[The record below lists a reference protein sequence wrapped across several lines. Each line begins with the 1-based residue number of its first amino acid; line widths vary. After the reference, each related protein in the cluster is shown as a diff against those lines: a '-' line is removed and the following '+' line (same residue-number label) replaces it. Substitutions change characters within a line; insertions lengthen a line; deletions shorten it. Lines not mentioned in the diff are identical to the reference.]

1 MLLKKNSVLWLV
13 VLVIGTLILIWSIN
27 RSNPTQQS
35 VATSSR
41 SCQASQNDIVMLQ
54 REIDNMSAS
63 GGGIVEMKACQ
74 YVITKPFV
82 LKSNVHL
89 KGAGLDKTTIMIES
103 EFDDGTVNNN
113 KVIVT
118 EQDSHNISITDL
130 TVDGN
135 KQERKSLINDPY
147 AHTIDVAFVD
157 NFEINNIK
165 VINAPSASIM
175 LYNSQNGTVENS
187 TILDS
192 GSNGIL
198 ALKDIDNI
206 TIANNM
212 IDQTDHQN
220 GIFISYQDGHSSS
233 NIRIEN
239 NIVKYAGDFG
249 IEVGHIVPEGDEQH
263 QNIIV
268 RNNEIISATNAG
280 IAFRSVS
287 EGMIEDNTISGYG
300 KNGGYGADGIFVEGG
315 FNTSRNINVENNEV
329 NQTFQSGDA
338 NAIYVTGIDGAEVVG
353 NKVEGSRGN
362 GIFVQAS
369 VLPDGSITADFNEG
383 KRNFNEIH
391 VRGNQFLNNKKSGIQ
406 FQGNNALGN
415 SLEGNLIKGNGEFGI
430 QIANLTL
437 GSGFLVS
444 ENQISNN
451 GKESLSIFK
460 QNEIEIVSN
469 DFNSLERNSK
479 SLSFVNVQDVVV
491 KNNIFHEKS
500 WEELLGNNPSNN
512 IINQNNRFQN

>member
-13 VLVIGTLILIWSIN
+13 VLVIGTLVLLWSIN
-27 RSNPTQQS
+27 RSDPAQES
-35 VATSSR
+35 VATSS
-41 SCQASQNDIVMLQ
+41 CEASHNDIAMLQ
-54 REIDNMSAS
+54 REINNTSAS

-74 YVITKPFV
+74 YVITEPFI

-89 KGAGLDKTTIMIES
+89 KGAGFDKTTIMIES

-113 KVIVT
+113 KVIVA
-118 EQDSHNISITDL
+118 EQDSTNISITDL

-147 AHTIDVAFVD
+147 AHTIDLAFVD
-157 NFEINNIK
+157 GFEINNIK

-206 TIANNM
+206 TISNNM
-212 IDQTDHQN
+212 IDHTDHQN
-220 GIFISYQDGHSSS
+220 GIFISYQEGYSSS
-233 NIRIEN
+233 NVRIEN

-263 QNIIV
+263 QNILV

-287 EGMIEDNTISGYG
+287 EGVIEDNTVSGYG
-300 KNGGYGADGIFVEGG
+300 KNGGYGADGIFIEGG
-315 FNTSRNINVENNEV
+315 FNTSRNIKVENNEV

-338 NAIYVTGIDGAEVVG
+338 NAIYVTGIDGAEIMG
-353 NKVEGSRGN
+353 NKVADSRGN

-369 VLPDGSITADFNEG
+369 VLPDGIITDDFNEG
-383 KRNFNEIH
+383 KRNFNNIH
-391 VRGNQFLNNKKSGIQ
+391 VGDNQFSNNKKSGIQ
-406 FQGNNALGN
+406 FQGNNAVEN
-415 SLEGNLIKGNGEFGI
+415 SIEGNKIKENEEFGI
-430 QIANLTL
+430 QIANLTP
-437 GSGFLVS
+437 GTGFLVS
-444 ENQISNN
+444 DNQLLNN
-451 GKESLSIFK
+451 ELDSLSIFQ
-460 QNEIEIVSN
+460 QNDIDIVSN
-469 DFNSLERNSK
+469 SFNFSEPKAK
-479 SLSFVNVQDVVV
+479 SLSIVNVQDVVV
-491 KNNIFHEKS
+491 KNNVFNETS
-500 WEELLGNNPSNN
+500 WDKLFGNDSDRN
-512 IINQNNRFQN
+512 IVNQNNQFQNQ